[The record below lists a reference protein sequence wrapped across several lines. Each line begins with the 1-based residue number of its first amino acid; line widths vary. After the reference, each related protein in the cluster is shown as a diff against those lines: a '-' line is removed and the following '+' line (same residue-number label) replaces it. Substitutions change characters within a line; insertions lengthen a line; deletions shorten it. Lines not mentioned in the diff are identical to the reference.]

1 MNETKFGIWPAW
13 LFACYPL
20 EYVCYQSIDQCFPA
34 VDLINFIASSIPHP
48 SSQPFAPS
56 PCHLYFS
63 AQVVNNREFNGST
76 IREALQNDCTLV
88 LACFLVALSIQQN
101 TNRITIYRSKPVN
114 GDFRKDPQR
123 ERSRSPIERAAMS
136 TMSHLSNH
144 AYAGIGLASMSMEQP
159 LALTKN
165 SMDATRTVSIGVE
178 RQQVWTDLFAF
189 VLNKIYL
196 NKICLL
202 GISFALVSIDIS
214 SENQKAELFIYS
226 FIFMGIWS
234 FKLSSINNIHLA
246 SNFVSVPSTF
256 VNKSVDNIHIVIWP
270 LLSVVALPLK

>member
-1 MNETKFGIWPAW
+1 MKQNLGFGLLDYLHAIHWNMS
-13 LFACYPL
+13 
-20 EYVCYQSIDQCFPA
+20 YQSIDQCFPA
-34 VDLINFIASSIPHP
+34 ADLINFIASSIPHP
-48 SSQPFAPS
+48 SNQPFAPS
-56 PCHLYFS
+56 PCHLYLS

-76 IREALQNDCTLV
+76 IREAFQNDCTLV

-178 RQQVWTDLFAF
+178 RQQV
-189 VLNKIYL
+189 
-196 NKICLL
+196 
-202 GISFALVSIDIS
+202 
-214 SENQKAELFIYS
+214 
-226 FIFMGIWS
+226 
-234 FKLSSINNIHLA
+234 
-246 SNFVSVPSTF
+246 
-256 VNKSVDNIHIVIWP
+256 
-270 LLSVVALPLK
+270 